1 MAFLTFLTLG
11 KKAQA
16 SVEFLFL
23 FVMMLMYVNTIV
35 YPSMEDSQK
44 YLEETYKLAVGRL
57 AAKQIANAVSEVASS
72 TGDSQQVFYIF
83 LDDNISISC
92 NSTGTYPTI
101 EFQVVYN
108 FSNVLE
114 FPSDVTENGVVV
126 AECPAADTCIGR
138 EIIYLPS
145 GITLNCFA
153 AEIDGSATK
162 KAKIIITKLGGL
174 VSVTWIGVT

>member
-1 MAFLTFLTLG
+1 MAFLTLG

-35 YPSMEDSQK
+35 YPSMETSQK
-44 YLEETYKLAVGRL
+44 YLKESNRMAVGRL

-83 LDDNISISC
+83 LDDDVNILC
-92 NSTGTYPTI
+92 NDTGTYPTI
-101 EFQVVYN
+101 DFHVAVEFSTTEELPSSVQESGIVV
-108 FSNVLE
+108 
-114 FPSDVTENGVVV
+114 G
-126 AECPAADTCIGR
+126 ECPSLNMCIGR

-162 KAKIIITKLGGL
+162 KAKIVVRKVGGL
-174 VSVTWIGVT
+174 VSVTWTGVT